1 VAVRIRALQLLLA
14 LAAALPGTA
23 AAQPGALGA
32 AESEQVVRALAAW
45 LNSEDL
51 DAGRL
56 APLKKYGQAVVPS
69 LIAALDAGPS
79 SARRELARRSLETQ
93 YETLAKYS
101 QSGGKFQ
108 LGSKADFVQHYMG
121 NLETL
126 YRIRAAQALAAI
138 GGSEARTALH
148 AAAGKAGREDLRKAI
163 QRALEGIK

>member
-1 VAVRIRALQLLLA
+1 MRAYVFLLLI
-14 LAAALPGTA
+14 AASPATVL
-23 AAQPGALGA
+23 AQPKVLGS
-32 AESEQVVRALAAW
+32 AESEHAVRALAAW
-45 LNSEDL
+45 LNSEDF

-79 SARRELARRSLETQ
+79 PARRELARRSLETQ
-93 YETLAKYS
+93 YVTLAKYS
-101 QSGGKFQ
+101 QSGGKVQ

-126 YRIRAAQALAAI
+126 YRIRAAQALGAI
-138 GGSEARTALH
+138 GGSQARTALE
-148 AAAGKAGREDLRKAI
+148 AAAGKAGREDLRKEI